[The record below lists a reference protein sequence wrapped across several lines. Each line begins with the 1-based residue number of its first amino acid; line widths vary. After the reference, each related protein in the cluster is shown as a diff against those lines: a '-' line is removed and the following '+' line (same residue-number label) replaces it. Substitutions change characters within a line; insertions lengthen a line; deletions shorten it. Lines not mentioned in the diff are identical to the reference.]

1 MYNSHLDSFILEKKN
16 SLLRVNICIYKISI
30 VHVGVIRNIFAN
42 VDIKF
47 LNAFLS
53 YNCVNV
59 SVENK

>member
-1 MYNSHLDSFILEKKN
+1 MYNSHLDSFILEKN
-16 SLLRVNICIYKISI
+16 SLARVNICIYKIYI
-30 VHVGVIRNIFAN
+30 VDVGVLRNIFVN

-47 LNAFLS
+47 LNAFPS